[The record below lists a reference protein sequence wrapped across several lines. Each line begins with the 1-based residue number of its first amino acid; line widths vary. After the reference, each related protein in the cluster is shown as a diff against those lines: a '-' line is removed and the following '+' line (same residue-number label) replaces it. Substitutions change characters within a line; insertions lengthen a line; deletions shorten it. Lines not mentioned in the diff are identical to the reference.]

1 MKIIEY
7 KVLSGSSSAQL
18 AAEVNEHIIAGYQP
32 YGSLVVLPTH
42 GIGAN
47 PFFQPMVV
55 YEKEQEPSST

>member
-7 KVLSGSSSAQL
+7 KVLSGSSSTQL
-18 AAEVNEHIIAGYQP
+18 ATEVNEHIIAGYQP

-42 GIGAN
+42 GVGAN

-55 YEKEQEPSST
+55 YEKQQEQETS